1 MAGMSRRNEPDAFS
15 RFHPA
20 LLLLYFCVVLFF
32 CMFSLHPVIL
42 AISFVCEFCWSVL
55 LNGSKALRFNLVAM
69 LPVTLAVALLNPLF
83 NHAGVT
89 ILFYLNDNPV
99 TLESI
104 VFGWV
109 YALAFV
115 TVIIAFSCFNR
126 IMTSDKLM
134 YLFGR
139 LAPVLSLMFSM
150 TLRFVPRY
158 KAQIG
163 RIARAQKGI
172 GMDPSH
178 GNVLRRVKNGVR
190 ILSILIT
197 WALENAIES
206 ADSMKARGFGL
217 KGRTSFSIYS
227 WKRGDRLL
235 LIAELATSG
244 AVLVALLSGRFDCG
258 YIPAIRIAGLD
269 TGTLPFYF
277 AYALFCL
284 LPVVADIRE
293 GVEWNRLQS
302 AG

>member
-1 MAGMSRRNEPDAFS
+1 MDGMSRRSDGDAFA

-20 LLLLYFCVVLFF
+20 VLLLYFCVVLFF

-42 AISFVCEFCWSVL
+42 AVSFVSEFCWSVM
-55 LNGSKALRFNLVAM
+55 LNGRRALKFNLAAM

-99 TLESI
+99 TLESV
-104 VFGWV
+104 VFGWI

-115 TVIIAFSCFNR
+115 TAVIAFSCFNK
-126 IMTSDKLM
+126 IMTSDRLM

-139 LAPVLSLMFSM
+139 LAPIFSLMFSM

-163 RIARAQKGI
+163 KIARAQKGI

-178 GNVLRRVKNGVR
+178 GNVPSRIRNGAR

-235 LIAELATSG
+235 LVFELAAAGT
-244 AVLVALLSGRFDCG
+244 VLTGLFAGRLASE
-258 YIPAIRIAGLD
+258 YVPVIRIAGLD
-269 TGTLPFYF
+269 AGALPFYF

-284 LPVVADIRE
+284 LPVAADVKE
-293 GVEWNRLQS
+293 DLEWRRLQS